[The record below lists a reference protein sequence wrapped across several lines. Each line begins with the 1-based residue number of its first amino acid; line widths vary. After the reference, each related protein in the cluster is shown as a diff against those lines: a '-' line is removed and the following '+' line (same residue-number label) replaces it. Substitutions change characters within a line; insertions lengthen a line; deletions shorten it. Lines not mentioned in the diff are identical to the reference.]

1 MRKIATIRPA
11 HLVAD
16 MRTSQGFTLIE
27 LLLAI
32 TLLGLV
38 MALAYGGLRSITR
51 STDSADEL
59 MQQQTHLRATQQFIH
74 RQLVRALPL
83 TYMVDEEQRLSFE
96 GERDWIQF
104 VAPMPG
110 YLGAGGPQVQ
120 RLELARDAGGAYQLQ
135 FSHVPLLAYV
145 DGSMRDAEPF
155 VLLRNIEA
163 GQFEYKG
170 QDDQGELTDW
180 ESSWETPA
188 NLPVAVNLMLS
199 MADGARVSWP
209 QLYAALRIDSTS
221 GRLQQSDG
229 RNATLR
235 ALLGAEPR

>member
-1 MRKIATIRPA
+1 MQRQR
-11 HLVAD
+11 
-16 MRTSQGFTLIE
+16 GFTLIE

-51 STDSADEL
+51 STNSADEL
-59 MQQQTHLRATQQFIH
+59 MQQQTHLRATQSFIQ

-83 TYMVDEEQRLSFE
+83 AYWVDNDDQRLMFE

-120 RLELARDAGGAYQLQ
+120 RLELARDAGGVYRLE
-135 FSHVPLLAYV
+135 FLHVPLLAYEE
-145 DGSMRDAEPF
+145 GSMRDAEAF
-155 VLLRNIEA
+155 VLLRNIEE
-163 GQFEYKG
+163 GEFEFKG

-180 ESSWETPA
+180 ENAWETPA
-188 NLPVAVNLMLS
+188 TLPVAVNLSLG
-199 MADGARVSWP
+199 MAEDARVNWP

-221 GRLQQSDG
+221 GRLQQSAG
-229 RNATLR
+229 RGDALR
-235 ALLGAEPR
+235 RILTGEAR

>member
-1 MRKIATIRPA
+1 MNRQ
-11 HLVAD
+11 H
-16 MRTSQGFTLIE
+16 GFTLIE

-59 MQQQTHLRATQQFIH
+59 MQQQTHLRAAQQFVH

-83 TYMVDEEQRLSFE
+83 SYWVDNDDQRLMFE

-120 RLELARDAGGAYQLQ
+120 RLELSRDAGGVYQLQ
-135 FSHVPLLAYV
+135 LSHVPLLAYE

-163 GQFEYKG
+163 GEFEFKG
-170 QDDQGELTDW
+170 QDDQGELTAW

-188 NLPVAVNLMLS
+188 TLPVAVNLRLT
-199 MADGARVSWP
+199 MAADARVSWP

-221 GRLQQSDG
+221 GRLQQTDG
-229 RNATLR
+229 RDAVIR
-235 ALLGAEPR
+235 ALLNQ

>member
-1 MRKIATIRPA
+1 MHR
-11 HLVAD
+11 H
-16 MRTSQGFTLIE
+16 QGFTLIE

-59 MQQQTHLRATQQFIH
+59 MQQQTHMRATQQFIH

-83 TYMVDEEQRLSFE
+83 SYWVDNDDQRLMFE

-135 FSHVPLLAYV
+135 LSHVPLLAYE

-155 VLLRNIEA
+155 VLLRNIEE
-163 GQFEYKG
+163 GEFEFKG

-180 ESSWETPA
+180 ESDWETPTT
-188 NLPVAVNLMLS
+188 LPVAINLRLS
-199 MADGARVSWP
+199 MADDARVSWP

-221 GRLQQSDG
+221 GRLQQTDG
-229 RNATLR
+229 SSALR
-235 ALLGAEPR
+235 RILVGENR

>member
-1 MRKIATIRPA
+1 MNRQQ
-11 HLVAD
+11 
-16 MRTSQGFTLIE
+16 QGFTLIE

-83 TYMVDEEQRLSFE
+83 TYWVDNDDQRLMFE

-120 RLELARDAGGAYQLQ
+120 RLELARDAGGAYQLLL
-135 FSHVPLLAYV
+135 SHVPLLAYE

-155 VLLRNIEA
+155 VLLRNIDDGE
-163 GQFEYKG
+163 FEFKG

-180 ESSWETPA
+180 ESNWETPTT
-188 NLPVAVNLMLS
+188 LPVAINLSLT
-199 MADGARVSWP
+199 MAENVRVSWP

-221 GRLQQSDG
+221 GRLQQTDG
-229 RNATLR
+229 RDAVLR
-235 ALLGAEPR
+235 SLLDQ

>member
-1 MRKIATIRPA
+1 MSRQ
-11 HLVAD
+11 
-16 MRTSQGFTLIE
+16 QGFTLIE

-83 TYMVDEEQRLSFE
+83 SYWVDNDDQRLMFE

-120 RLELARDAGGAYQLQ
+120 RLELARDAGGAYQLLL
-135 FSHVPLLAYV
+135 SHVPLLAYE

-155 VLLRNIEA
+155 VLLRNIDDGE
-163 GQFEYKG
+163 FEFKG
-170 QDDQGELTDW
+170 QDDQGELTNW
-180 ESSWETPA
+180 ESNWETPTT
-188 NLPVAVNLMLS
+188 LPVAINLSLT
-199 MADGARVSWP
+199 MAEDVRVSWP

-229 RNATLR
+229 RDAVLR
-235 ALLGAEPR
+235 SLLNQ

>member
-1 MRKIATIRPA
+1 MQRQT
-11 HLVAD
+11 
-16 MRTSQGFTLIE
+16 GFTLIE

-83 TYMVDEEQRLSFE
+83 SYWVDNDDQRLMFE

-120 RLELARDAGGAYQLQ
+120 RMELVRDAGGVYQLL
-135 FSHVPLLAYV
+135 FTHIPLLAYE
-145 DGSMRDAEPF
+145 DGSMQDAEPF
-155 VLLRNIEA
+155 VLLRNIDA
-163 GQFEYKG
+163 GEFEFKG

-180 ESSWETPA
+180 ESAWETPA
-188 NLPVAVNLMLS
+188 TLPVAINLDLT
-199 MADGARVSWP
+199 MAEDARVSWP

-221 GRLQQSDG
+221 GRLQQTDG
-229 RNATLR
+229 NNALR
-235 ALLGAEPR
+235 RILTGEAR

>member
-1 MRKIATIRPA
+1 
-11 HLVAD
+11 LGAD
-16 MRTSQGFTLIE
+16 MKQQQGFTLIE

-32 TLLGLV
+32 TLLGLI

-74 RQLVRALPL
+74 RQMVRALPL
-83 TYMVDEEQRLSFE
+83 SYWIDSDDQRLQFE
-96 GERDWIQF
+96 GERDWVQF

-120 RLELARDAGGAYQLQ
+120 RLELARDAGGTYQLQ
-135 FSHVPLLAYV
+135 FYHVPLLAYEE
-145 DGSMRDAEPF
+145 DSMRDAEPF
-155 VLLRNIEA
+155 VLLRHIDDGEF
-163 GQFEYKG
+163 GFMG
-170 QDDQGELTDW
+170 QDDDGELTDW

-188 NLPVAVNLMLS
+188 TLPVAVNLNLTM
-199 MADGARVSWP
+199 MEDARVEWP

-229 RNATLR
+229 SNARLR
-235 ALLGAEPR
+235 SILTGDTR